1 MSSAAEDL
9 LAVVRLLVDHP
20 REATVEAVE
29 DEEGVELQV
38 EVDAADRGQLIG
50 RRGRTIDALRALAR
64 VRGEREGRDVTVEL
78 VED

>member
-1 MSSAAEDL
+1 MAE
-9 LAVVRLLVDHP
+9 
-20 REATVEAVE
+20 
-29 DEEGVELQV
+29 
-38 EVDAADRGQLIG
+38 ADRGQLIG